1 MGRETAEP
9 TNNPSVNNRY
19 TPTYQGSYQNMF
31 NTATTAQNVGGGKGT
46 GAPLSNPTF
55 KPIPIDTTKASLP
68 STTAPLATE
77 ETAEAKALRELGAD
91 RTR

>member
-68 STTAPLATE
+68 STTAPLSTDT
-77 ETAEAKALRELGAD
+77 ETAEAKALRLGAESP
-91 RTR
+91 R